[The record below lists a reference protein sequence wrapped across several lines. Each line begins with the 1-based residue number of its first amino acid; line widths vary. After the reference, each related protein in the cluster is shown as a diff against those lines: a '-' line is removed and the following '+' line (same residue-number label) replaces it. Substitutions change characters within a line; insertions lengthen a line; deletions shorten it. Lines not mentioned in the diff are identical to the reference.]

1 MDVGVC
7 FQRVFLYGGAKMF
20 NLIWKLVCLVA
31 LVSILCLV
39 LTGRVVY
46 KDVEESAIEI
56 KDKIGAKVIDPI
68 NKSYLSKDNGESVDA
83 KSVGKNH

>member
-1 MDVGVC
+1 
-7 FQRVFLYGGAKMF
+7 MF
-20 NLIWKLVCLVA
+20 NLIWKLVCLVS
-31 LVSILCLV
+31 LVTILCLV

-68 NKSYLSKDNGESVDA
+68 NKSYLSKDNGESVDV